1 LKRARMFLWMA
12 ARSTLSHSR
21 RGRVLTALTAIVTA
35 AAVAT
40 AILNLSRDVEAKLH
54 GELRSYGANLVLAA
68 SEGTSLPADSLSQV
82 EALLGG
88 HGVAVP
94 FAYAVAR
101 DGGDSP
107 VVVAGI
113 DFGRVRKM
121 NSWWQVSDWPTEP
134 NAALLGV
141 RAAQAVSADSKP
153 FELTFKGRRMYF
165 TPTGTLRTG
174 GAEESRVYINLP
186 DFFTWT
192 GVQPTVI
199 EISAN
204 LPRAELSVLQ
214 RQLAD
219 RFPGAQVREMRQIT
233 EAEANVFDKT
243 RAALL
248 ASVVLIVLVAGL
260 CVLANLTSSVLDR
273 RKDFAIMKALGA
285 SQVMANSIFAVEA
298 LFLGALGASIGYL
311 IGVGVAAWIGRASLH
326 QAVLPRLDV
335 FPPILLA
342 SILLTLVAAM
352 FPLRLLRG
360 IQPAAIL
367 KGE

>member
-1 LKRARMFLWMA
+1 MR
-12 ARSTLSHSR
+12 
-21 RGRVLTALTAIVTA
+21 LT
-35 AAVAT
+35 
-40 AILNLSRDVEAKLH
+40 
-54 GELRSYGANLVLAA
+54 
-68 SEGTSLPADSLSQV
+68 PA
-82 EALLGG
+82 
-88 HGVAVP
+88 
-94 FAYAVAR
+94 
-101 DGGDSP
+101 
-107 VVVAGI
+107 
-113 DFGRVRKM
+113 
-121 NSWWQVSDWPTEP
+121 
-134 NAALLGV
+134 
-141 RAAQAVSADSKP
+141 
-153 FELTFKGRRMYF
+153 
-165 TPTGTLRTG
+165 GTLRTG
-174 GAEESRVYINLP
+174 GAEESRVYVNLP
-186 DFFTWT
+186 DFVAWT

-219 RFPGAQVREMRQIT
+219 GFPGAQVREMRQIT

-248 ASVVLIVLVAGL
+248 ASVILIVLVAGL

-285 SQVMANSIFAVEA
+285 SQAMANSIFAVEA
-298 LFLGALGASIGYL
+298 LFLGVLGAVVGYVL
-311 IGVGVAAWIGRASLH
+311 GVGMAAWIGRASLN

-342 SILLTLVAAM
+342 SILLTLVAAL

-360 IQPAAIL
+360 IKPAAIL